1 MLTAQ
6 YVSKLAIHGFNV
18 ARNMNLVHTPEK
30 VNTLGN

>member
-1 MLTAQ
+1 MLTAP

-18 ARNMNLVHTPEK
+18 ASNINLVHIPEK